1 MERLS
6 IIYEDIK
13 KLFEN
18 IRKLGPKRREEK
30 LGEQKFE
37 QALALYNEYKLI
49 LRSLDKEEVCT
60 VALSGYTFNLVC
72 EGIEE
77 FNSKILRYKIDSQ
90 EGNTMEN
97 FELKTASVL
106 IPVMDGKEET
116 TEKIIDGIEMYDSC
130 LKTSDNKKLLISF
143 VLKTRLTKS
152 AKLKLKS
159 EYASVDNLLE
169 DMKTYLLTKKSA
181 NSLLSQINNLS
192 QHNRTIAEYGAKL
205 EELFIGLTIAQA
217 DGNAKASAILSPI
230 NEKMVIKRF
239 ADGLRNRR
247 LSTVISAR
255 DYKELKDAVRAAEDE
270 EDARPGTAGQDAV
283 YSYSRGTNK
292 NQYYND
298 RRVNRSRGYYN
309 RGYYNRGWSQQHFRG
324 NQIQPRYAIESR
336 GSRGKGFN
344 GRGRSFQRGYTWS
357 NRGNLRNNTNRG
369 ARDARRDM
377 YYTSEDDSQKNQES
391 IGEQHDENLE
401 QFFRV

>member
-60 VALSGYTFNLVC
+60 AALSGYTFNLVC

-283 YSYSRGTNK
+283 YSYSRAT
-292 NQYYND
+292 
-298 RRVNRSRGYYN
+298 
-309 RGYYNRGWSQQHFRG
+309 F
-324 NQIQPRYAIESR
+324 
-336 GSRGKGFN
+336 
-344 GRGRSFQRGYTWS
+344 
-357 NRGNLRNNTNRG
+357 
-369 ARDARRDM
+369 
-377 YYTSEDDSQKNQES
+377 
-391 IGEQHDENLE
+391 
-401 QFFRV
+401 

>member
-6 IIYEDIK
+6 IIYEEIK
-13 KLFEN
+13 KLCES
-18 IRKLGPKRREEK
+18 IGKLGPKRREER
-30 LGEQKFE
+30 LGKQKYE
-37 QALALYNEYKLI
+37 QALVLYNEYKII
-49 LRSLDKEEVCT
+49 LKSLDKEEVHT
-60 VALSGYTFNLVC
+60 AALSGYSFDLVC

-77 FNSKILRYKIDSQ
+77 FTSKILSYKVDFQ
-90 EGNTMEN
+90 EGNKMEN

-130 LKTSDNKKLLISF
+130 LKTSDSKKLLISF

-159 EYASVDNLLE
+159 EYASVDNLVE
-169 DMKTYLLTKKSA
+169 DIKTYLLTKKSA

-192 QHNRTIAEYGAKL
+192 QNNMTIAEYGAKL
-205 EELFIGLTIAQA
+205 EDLFIGLTIAQA

-270 EDARPGTAGQDAV
+270 EEARPGTAGQDAV
-283 YSYSRGTNK
+283 YLSSRGTNR
-292 NQYYND
+292 NQYFNN
-298 RRVNRSRGYYN
+298 RRGYRSRGYYN
-309 RGYYNRGWSQQHFRG
+309 HGWSQQHFRG
-324 NQIQPRYAIESR
+324 NQVQPRYAVESR
-336 GSRGKGFN
+336 GSRGNSFN
-344 GRGRSFQRGYTWS
+344 SRGRSFQRVYIRS
-357 NRGNLRNNTNRG
+357 NRGKSTNNSNRG
-369 ARDARRDM
+369 TIRVPRRDM
-377 YYTSEDDSQKNQES
+377 YYTSKDDSHKYQES
-391 IGEQHDENLE
+391 KGEQHDENEE
-401 QFFRV
+401 QFFRA

>member
-1 MERLS
+1 MERIS
-6 IIYEDIK
+6 IIYEEIK
-13 KLFEN
+13 KLCES
-18 IRKLGPKRREEK
+18 IRKLGPKRREER
-30 LGEQKFE
+30 LGKQKFE
-37 QALALYNEYKLI
+37 QALVLYNEYKST
-49 LRSLDKEEVCT
+49 LRSLDKEEVHT
-60 VALSGYTFNLVC
+60 AALSGYLFNLVC

-77 FNSKILRYKIDSQ
+77 FNSKILSYKVDFQ
-90 EGNTMEN
+90 EGNKMEN

-130 LKTSDNKKLLISF
+130 LKTSDSKKLLISF

-159 EYASVDNLLE
+159 EYASVDNLVE
-169 DMKTYLLTKKSA
+169 DIKTYLLTKKSA

-192 QHNRTIAEYGAKL
+192 QHNMTIAEYGAKL
-205 EELFIGLTIAQA
+205 EDLFIGLTIAQA

-270 EDARPGTAGQDAV
+270 EEARPGTAGQDEV
-283 YSYSRGTNK
+283 YLSSRGTNR
-292 NQYYND
+292 NQYFN
-298 RRVNRSRGYYN
+298 NRRGYRS
-309 RGYYNRGWSQQHFRG
+309 RGYYNRGWSQQHYRG
-324 NQIQPRYAIESR
+324 NQVQPRYAVESR
-336 GSRGKGFN
+336 GSRGNSFN
-344 GRGRSFQRGYTWS
+344 GRGRSFQRVYIRS
-357 NRGNLRNNTNRG
+357 NRGNSTNNSNRG
-369 ARDARRDM
+369 TRGPRRDM
-377 YYTSEDDSQKNQES
+377 YYTSKDDSHKFQES
-391 IGEQHDENLE
+391 KGEQHDGNIE
-401 QFFRV
+401 QFFRA